1 MRLTGS
7 FQTIT
12 IHGLSVSVSS
22 SSSGS
27 WTSIGAVTAA
37 RSCRRRPQLLGDAAQ
52 EAVDE
57 AAGVLGRV
65 LLGQLD
71 RLADHDRARD
81 LGLPPELVGGQPE
94 DGAVDRGHALERPV
108 LRELAQQRVDVGVVL
123 LDPTHEPL
131 GVLVGRRRLLLDQRV
146 DAELTNLELVTE
158 AQ

>member
-27 WTSIGAVTAA
+27 WTSIGAVTAL
-37 RSCRRRPQLLGDAAQ
+37 RSWRGRPQLLGDAAQ
-52 EAVDE
+52 QAVDE
-57 AAGVLGRV
+57 AAGILGRV
-65 LLGQLD
+65 QLGQLD
-71 RLADHDRARD
+71 RLADHDRTRD

-108 LRELAQQRVDVGVVL
+108 LRELAEQRVDVGVVL
-123 LDPTHEPL
+123 LDPRTSRTAYSSGGAGCCSSSVSTP
-131 GVLVGRRRLLLDQRV
+131 RSR
-146 DAELTNLELVTE
+146 TSSS
-158 AQ
+158 